1 MELSEGVIVLKCLD
15 CKRKCNWQFIN
26 VTPYQ
31 RVIGCNR
38 HEDTQAFNTDS
49 VISLESR
56 FKFVDRKDIKEIN
69 PFKRHNNW
77 IATRIDTIHPLA
89 VCGLLSCFIIGMIAF
104 ANKSMLYAILAT
116 LTGLAFII
124 YIKKLEEDIEDD

>member
-15 CKRKCNWQFIN
+15 CKRKCKWQFIN
-26 VTPYQ
+26 VTPHQ

-38 HEDTQAFNTDS
+38 HEGTHVFNTDS
-49 VISLESR
+49 VISLASR

-69 PFKRHNNW
+69 PFKRHN
-77 IATRIDTIHPLA
+77 IDTYHSLA
-89 VCGLLSCFIIGMIAF
+89 TSGVLACFIIGMIAF

-124 YIKKLEEDIEDD
+124 YTKKLEEDIEVK